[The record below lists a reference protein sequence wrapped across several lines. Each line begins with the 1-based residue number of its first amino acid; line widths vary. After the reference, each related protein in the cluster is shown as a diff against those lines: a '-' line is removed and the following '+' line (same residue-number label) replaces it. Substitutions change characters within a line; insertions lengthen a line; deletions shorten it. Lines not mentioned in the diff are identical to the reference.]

1 MRSRGAAF
9 DRVDLTGIDLTDLD
23 SIEAAVGALDLQLD
37 ALCNVAGV
45 PPTADENTVLKV
57 NFFGLRHFTEAAID
71 HFFDGA
77 SIVDVASLAG
87 FQWRSNMEVVKGGM
101 VTDLSDADNWIAGK
115 LIDRAPSYHLSK
127 ELVIARTIWNCQ
139 RWSGRGIFM
148 NCVSPGPA
156 DTPIL
161 GDFIKTLGKRA
172 EDDLQINRAAT
183 PQEIAPVIAFM
194 CGDVS
199 TWVNCS
205 DVAVDAGV
213 SAWQQLLS

>member
-9 DRVDLTGIDLTDLD
+9 HRVDLTGIDLTDLD

-45 PPTADENTVLKV
+45 PPTAEKNAVLKV

-77 SIVDVASLAG
+77 SIVDVAWLAG
-87 FQWRSNMEVVKGGM
+87 FRWRSNGEVVKGGM
-101 VTDLSDADNWIAGK
+101 VTDLSDADNWIAAQ
-115 LIDRAPSYHLSK
+115 LVDRAPSYHLSK
-127 ELVIARTIWNCQ
+127 ELVIAWTIWNCQ
-139 RWSGRGIFM
+139 GWKGRGICM
-148 NCVSPGPA
+148 NCMSLGPV

-161 GDFIKTLGKRA
+161 RDFIKTLSKCA

-205 DVAVDAGV
+205 DVAVDAGAG
-213 SAWQQLLS
+213 AWQQLLS